1 MGNYTL
7 AQVEAYL
14 DAIAAGEKEQRRF
27 QLISL
32 RAAKAKPDTFKRLLK
47 EFD

>member
-1 MGNYTL
+1 MREYTL

-14 DAIAAGEKEQRRF
+14 DAIAASEKEHRRF
-27 QLISL
+27 RLISL